1 MKINLTKN
9 MAAALVLLLLV
20 CGASAQAKKEFKYNA
35 APGTTLSVSN
45 DHGSITVKPGSGRQV
60 IISATPASNAVE
72 VDASQAGNR
81 INIRSH
87 RLQNGSADQSRVDY
101 DITLPADCAVSIDAE
116 EGLVRIDGLKSNVH
130 IDAEAA
136 EVEVKNIIGGSVRVQ
151 AVSGAVTLTDLKQS
165 MVEVVSTGGNIQLS
179 NVNGSRVTAKST
191 TGKINFTGDFAGGG
205 NYSFTNH
212 SGDIEVGVPSA
223 ASVDLTAR
231 SIKGSVESDLTL
243 QKPEHTA
250 MNLAEGKSIAG
261 RLNSGASSV
270 DLRSFSGK
278 IRVKKQ

>member
-1 MKINLTKN
+1 MKTNLIKQF
-9 MAAALVLLLLV
+9 AAATVLLLLV
-20 CGASAQAKKEFKYNA
+20 CSASAQAKKEFKYNA
-35 APGTTLSVSN
+35 APGTALSVVN
-45 DHGSITVKPGSGRQV
+45 EHGSVTVKTGSGRQV
-60 IISATPASNAVE
+60 VISATPASGSVE

-81 INIRSH
+81 ITVRSH
-87 RLQNGSADQSRVDY
+87 KLQSASADQARVDY
-101 DITLPADCAVSIDAE
+101 DITVPADCSVSVDSD

-130 IDAEAA
+130 IDSEAA
-136 EVEVKNIIGGSVRVQ
+136 AVEVKNVTGGSVRVQ
-151 AVSGAVTLTDLKQS
+151 AVSGAVTLTDVKQS

-179 NVNGSRVTAKST
+179 NVSGGRVSAKST
-191 TGKINFTGDFAGGG
+191 TGKISFTGDFAGGG

-212 SGDIEVGVPSA
+212 SGEIEVGVPSA

-250 MNLAEGKSIAG
+250 MNLTEGKSIAG
-261 RLNSGASSV
+261 RLNTGASSV
-270 DLRSFSGK
+270 DLRSFSGR